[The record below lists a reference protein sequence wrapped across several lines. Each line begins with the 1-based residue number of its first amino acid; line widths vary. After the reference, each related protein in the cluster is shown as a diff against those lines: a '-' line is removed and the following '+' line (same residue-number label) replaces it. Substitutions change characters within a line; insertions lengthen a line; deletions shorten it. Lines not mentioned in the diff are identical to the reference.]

1 MGSVKTFS
9 FGACKVSG
17 YSPKRENWNKDT
29 KVINIKVGFEEA
41 LKLNLALDECI
52 RKLNKYKMSTSEGKR
67 AAVNLVLHLHLNR
80 LAVAEDKI

>member
-1 MGSVKTFS
+1 MGSLKTFS
-9 FGACKVSG
+9 FGAAEISG
-17 YSPKRENWNKDT
+17 YSPKRENWTKDT

-80 LAVAEDKI
+80 IAVAEDKI

>member
-1 MGSVKTFS
+1 MGKVKTFS
-9 FGACKVSG
+9 FGACEVAG
-17 YSPKRENWNKDT
+17 YSPKRENWTKDT

-67 AAVNLVLHLHLNR
+67 AAVNLVLHFTLKPIGSGGR
-80 LAVAEDKI
+80 